1 MVSSSRSLGERSHAD
16 LTPQQYAA
24 LGFPGADDLANM
36 FQFKREFEHD
46 YRAARP
52 ISCSREL
59 HPRIQTFAQWLARN
73 KARIP
78 VQPRSMEAA

>member
-1 MVSSSRSLGERSHAD
+1 
-16 LTPQQYAA
+16 
-24 LGFPGADDLANM
+24 M

-52 ISCSREL
+52 IACSREL
-59 HPRIQTFAQWLARN
+59 HPRIQTFAQWLARH

-78 VQPRSMEAA
+78 VQPRSMKAA